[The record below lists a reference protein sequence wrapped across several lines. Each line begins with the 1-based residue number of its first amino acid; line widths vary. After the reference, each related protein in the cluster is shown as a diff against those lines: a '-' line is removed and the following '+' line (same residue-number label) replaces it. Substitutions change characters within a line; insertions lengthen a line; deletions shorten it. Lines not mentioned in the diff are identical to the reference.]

1 MSMETTSQAQE
12 GGLEKLPYAAEAP
25 FNAYIRQHDPECLPS
40 TRTALLDD
48 IYAWTDGHDEQCVY
62 WLSGLAGTG
71 KSTIARTVA
80 RRHYERRSL
89 GASFFFTRGGGD
101 LGHARKFVTS
111 IAVQLAYNVPV
122 SRQHICDGIAE
133 RPDISNSTLR
143 DQWQQLVIRPLSA
156 LNTLGN
162 ITALVLVI
170 DALDECDDDDDIRI
184 VIELLAEAQALS
196 GPKVRVFLT
205 SRPEV
210 AIRHGFYDVPD
221 TSHQCFVLHHIASSV
236 VDADIEL
243 FLKHNL
249 AITGREQR
257 LPAGWPGSE
266 IVAKMVQRS
275 NGLFI
280 WAATA
285 HRFVQQ
291 GRRFAARRLESV
303 IESDTITQAEP
314 EKHLDL
320 IYMTIL
326 RSSLRPEYSEAE
338 GEEHCKKLRYVL
350 GTLVVLKEPL
360 AAEALEK
367 LLGVVEEGIESIIED
382 LHAILD
388 VPGDRSRPIRLHHP
402 SLRDFLLNESRCTDA
417 RFWIDEAQIH
427 TALASRCIALMTSYF
442 KQNGRVDDQMI
453 NRRIDNFFLAMMN
466 GLGDAQMSLEEGNKV
481 LKEKHKVL
489 KERHKVLKER
499 HKVLKG
505 RHKVL
510 KEEHKVLEEK
520 HEVLKEKHEV
530 LKEKHE
536 VLKEKHEVLKE
547 EKMVLEADFVKLK
560 EAYHAE
566 DLSGYPRDKYMNPK
580 PPERDLGAGKSYT
593 RIIHERV
600 HSVRHAYG
608 EFFKQLEAFAK
619 RRVDVSGGRADL
631 LKGGADFTIEDE
643 DFLEGLEESLLKHH
657 PHGLDRLIE
666 LESRVS
672 HDDEALYSVELRYAV
687 SNWARHFKKSGA
699 RSVDYGEAHVFLEKY
714 LLDWQLTL
722 IHYGNFSEE
731 AGNTKYLIDCV
742 PEDNAPLFNAFLREN
757 ITERSKA
764 RWESMGTLLY
774 LWHNGG
780 FCKEMWELMR
790 AKSLSDCKF

>member
-1 MSMETTSQAQE
+1 
-12 GGLEKLPYAAEAP
+12 
-25 FNAYIRQHDPECLPS
+25 
-40 TRTALLDD
+40 
-48 IYAWTDGHDEQCVY
+48 
-62 WLSGLAGTG
+62 
-71 KSTIARTVA
+71 
-80 RRHYERRSL
+80 
-89 GASFFFTRGGGD
+89 
-101 LGHARKFVTS
+101 
-111 IAVQLAYNVPV
+111 
-122 SRQHICDGIAE
+122 
-133 RPDISNSTLR
+133 
-143 DQWQQLVIRPLSA
+143 
-156 LNTLGN
+156 LGN
-162 ITALVLVI
+162 ITTLVLVI

-266 IVAKMVQRS
+266 VVAKMVQRS

-303 IESDTITQAEP
+303 IESDTNTQAEP

-326 RSSLRPEYSEAE
+326 RSSLRPEYSKAE
-338 GEEHCKKLRYVL
+338 GEEHCKKLRFVL

-427 TALASRCIALMTSYF
+427 AALASRCIALMTSYF

-453 NRRIDNFFLAMMN
+453 NRRIENFSLAMMN
-466 GLGDAQMSLEEGNKV
+466 ASGEAQMSHEEETKVLKEETKVLKEEAKVLEEEVKVLKEKLKV

-489 KERHKVLKER
+489 KE
-499 HKVLKG
+499 
-505 RHKVL
+505 
-510 KEEHKVLEEK
+510 
-520 HEVLKEKHEV
+520 
-530 LKEKHE
+530 
-536 VLKEKHEVLKE
+536 
-547 EKMVLEADFVKLK
+547 EKMVLE
-560 EAYHAE
+560 
-566 DLSGYPRDKYMNPK
+566 
-580 PPERDLGAGKSYT
+580 
-593 RIIHERV
+593 
-600 HSVRHAYG
+600 
-608 EFFKQLEAFAK
+608 
-619 RRVDVSGGRADL
+619 ADL

-643 DFLEGLEESLLKHH
+643 DFLSEDEDSLSEDEDFLE
-657 PHGLDRLIE
+657 GLDRLIE

-687 SNWARHFKKSGA
+687 SDWARHFKKSGA
-699 RSVDYGEAHVFLEKY
+699 RSVDYGEAHVFLKMY
-714 LLDWQLTL
+714 LLDWQSTL
-722 IHYGNFSEE
+722 IHYGNVSEE
-731 AGNTKYLIDCV
+731 SGNTKYLIDCV
-742 PEDNAPLFNAFLREN
+742 PVSLPADVRAQILNAPRK
-757 ITERSKA
+757 T
-764 RWESMGTLLY
+764 MLLY
-774 LWHNGG
+774 SMLSFGRILQNTRKQCGNRWAHCWASGT
-780 FCKEMWELMR
+780 MR
-790 AKSLSDCKF
+790 DSARRYGN

>member
-1 MSMETTSQAQE
+1 MNARATAQTIGFNNEGGRIAIQAAEYHVHGDNIVNQAQE
-12 GGLEKLPYAAEAP
+12 GGLEKLPHAAEAP
-25 FNAYIRQHDPECLPS
+25 FNAYNRQHDPECLPS

-48 IYAWTDGHDEQCVY
+48 IYAWTDGLDERCVY
-62 WLSGLAGTG
+62 WLNGLAGTG

-89 GASFFFTRGGGD
+89 GASFFFTRRGGD

-122 SRQHICDGIAE
+122 SRQHICDAIAE
-133 RPDISNSTLR
+133 RPNISKSTLR
-143 DQWQQLVIRPLSA
+143 DQWQQLVLRPLSA

-184 VIELLAEAQALS
+184 VIELLAEVQALS

-210 AIRHGFYDVPD
+210 AIRHGLYDVPD

-266 IVAKMVQRS
+266 IVAKMVQRA

-303 IESDTITQAEP
+303 IESETNTQAEP
-314 EKHLDL
+314 EKHLDQ

-367 LLGVVEEGIESIIED
+367 LLGVVEEGIESIIDD

-388 VPGDRSRPIRLHHP
+388 VPGDKSRPIRLHHP

-442 KQNGRVDDQMI
+442 KQNGRVDNQMMS
-453 NRRIDNFFLAMMN
+453 RRVENFLSDVMKASEEAHMV
-466 GLGDAQMSLEEGNKV
+466 LEEENKV
-481 LKEKHKVL
+481 LKEENKVL
-489 KERHKVLKER
+489 KERYKVL
-499 HKVLKG
+499 V
-505 RHKVL
+505 
-510 KEEHKVLEEK
+510 
-520 HEVLKEKHEV
+520 
-530 LKEKHE
+530 
-536 VLKEKHEVLKE
+536 E
-547 EKMVLEADFVKLK
+547 EKMVLEADFFKLK
-560 EAYHAE
+560 EANHAE

-580 PPERDLGAGKSYT
+580 PPERNLGAGKSYA
-593 RIIHERV
+593 RSIDERV
-600 HSVRHAYG
+600 NSILQAYA
-608 EFFKQLEAFAK
+608 EFFKGLEAFSK
-619 RRVDVSGGRADL
+619 RRMDFLRIHADVSSGRAEL
-631 LKGGADFTIEDE
+631 LKGDADFTSEDE
-643 DFLEGLEESLLKHH
+643 DFLEGLMESLLKHH
-657 PHGLDRLIE
+657 PHGLERLVE
-666 LESRVS
+666 LGSIVS

-687 SNWARHFKKSGA
+687 LNWARHFKQSGA
-699 RSVDYGEAHVFLEKY
+699 RPVDYGEAHVFLKRY
-714 LLDWQLTL
+714 LPDWQLTL
-722 IHYGNFSEE
+722 FHYGNLWEE

-757 ITERSKA
+757 ITEHSEA
-764 RWESMGTLLY
+764 MWESMGTLLG
-774 LWHNGG
+774 LWHYGG
-780 FCKEMWELMR
+780 FDKETWELMR
-790 AKSLSDCKF
+790 SKSLSDCKF

>member
-1 MSMETTSQAQE
+1 M
-12 GGLEKLPYAAEAP
+12 
-25 FNAYIRQHDPECLPS
+25 
-40 TRTALLDD
+40 
-48 IYAWTDGHDEQCVY
+48 
-62 WLSGLAGTG
+62 
-71 KSTIARTVA
+71 
-80 RRHYERRSL
+80 
-89 GASFFFTRGGGD
+89 
-101 LGHARKFVTS
+101 
-111 IAVQLAYNVPV
+111 
-122 SRQHICDGIAE
+122 
-133 RPDISNSTLR
+133 
-143 DQWQQLVIRPLSA
+143 
-156 LNTLGN
+156 GN

-184 VIELLAEAQALS
+184 VVELLAEVQALS

-210 AIRHGFYDVPD
+210 AIRNGFYDVPD

-266 IVAKMVQRS
+266 VVAKMVQRA

-303 IESDTITQAEP
+303 IESDTNTQAEP
-314 EKHLDL
+314 EKQLDL

-338 GEEHCKKLRYVL
+338 GEEHCKKLRYIL

-388 VPGDRSRPIRLHHP
+388 VPGDKSRPIRLHHP

-442 KQNGRVDDQMI
+442 KQNGRVDNQMI
-453 NRRIDNFFLAMMN
+453 DRRAENFDSAIMN
-466 GLGDAQMSLEEGNKV
+466 ALGEVQMSHEEEIKVLKEVVKEEHRVVKEKLKVVKEKLKV
-481 LKEKHKVL
+481 LKEKHKVP
-489 KERHKVLKER
+489 
-499 HKVLKG
+499 
-505 RHKVL
+505 
-510 KEEHKVLEEK
+510 
-520 HEVLKEKHEV
+520 
-530 LKEKHE
+530 
-536 VLKEKHEVLKE
+536 KE
-547 EKMVLEADFVKLK
+547 EKMVLVADLFKLK
-560 EAYHAE
+560 EAIHAE
-566 DLSGYPRDKYMNPK
+566 DLSSYPRDKYMNPK
-580 PPERDLGAGKSYT
+580 PPERDLGAGERYT
-593 RIIHERV
+593 RLILERV
-600 HSVRHAYG
+600 HSVRQAYD
-608 EFFKQLEAFAK
+608 EFSKELEAFSK
-619 RRVDVSGGRADL
+619 RRVDISGGRADL

-666 LESRVS
+666 LESKVS

-687 SNWARHFKKSGA
+687 FNWARHFKKSGA
-699 RSVDYGEAHVFLEKY
+699 RSVDYGEAHVFLKKY

-742 PEDNAPLFNAFLREN
+742 PVSLPAEVCAQILNAPRK
-757 ITERSKA
+757 T
-764 RWESMGTLLY
+764 MLLY
-774 LWHNGG
+774 SMLSFGRILQNTRKQCGNRWAHCWASGT
-780 FCKEMWELMR
+780 MR
-790 AKSLSDCKF
+790 DSARRYGN

>member
-1 MSMETTSQAQE
+1 
-12 GGLEKLPYAAEAP
+12 
-25 FNAYIRQHDPECLPS
+25 
-40 TRTALLDD
+40 
-48 IYAWTDGHDEQCVY
+48 
-62 WLSGLAGTG
+62 
-71 KSTIARTVA
+71 
-80 RRHYERRSL
+80 
-89 GASFFFTRGGGD
+89 
-101 LGHARKFVTS
+101 
-111 IAVQLAYNVPV
+111 
-122 SRQHICDGIAE
+122 
-133 RPDISNSTLR
+133 
-143 DQWQQLVIRPLSA
+143 
-156 LNTLGN
+156 LGN

-303 IESDTITQAEP
+303 IESDTNTQAEP

-360 AAEALEK
+360 AVEVLEK
-367 LLGVVEEGIESIIED
+367 LLGVVEEGIDSMIED

-388 VPGDRSRPIRLHHP
+388 VPGDKSRPIRLHHP

-453 NRRIDNFFLAMMN
+453 KRRAENFFSAMMN
-466 GLGDAQMSLEEGNKV
+466 ALEEAKMSHEEETKVLKEETKVLKEESRV

-489 KERHKVLKER
+489 EEK
-499 HKVLKG
+499 
-505 RHKVL
+505 HKVL
-510 KEEHKVLEEK
+510 KEENK
-520 HEVLKEKHEV
+520 VLKERYKV
-530 LKEKHE
+530 L
-536 VLKEKHEVLKE
+536 VE
-547 EKMVLEADFVKLK
+547 EKMVLEADFLKLK
-560 EAYHAE
+560 EANHAE
-566 DLSGYPRDKYMNPK
+566 DLSSYPRDKYMNPK
-580 PPERDLGAGKSYT
+580 PPERDMGAGKSYA
-593 RIIHERV
+593 ILILERV

-643 DFLEGLEESLLKHH
+643 DFLSEDEDFLEGLEESLLKHH

-666 LESRVS
+666 LESKVS

-687 SNWARHFKKSGA
+687 FNWARHFKQSGA
-699 RSVDYGEAHVFLEKY
+699 RSVDYGEAHVFLKKY

-722 IHYGNFSEE
+722 IHYGNVSEE

-742 PEDNAPLFNAFLREN
+742 PVSFPADVRAQILNAPRKTMPLYSMLSFGRILQNTRKQCGNRRAHCWASGTMRD
-757 ITERSKA
+757 SA
-764 RWESMGTLLY
+764 RRYG
-774 LWHNGG
+774 N
-780 FCKEMWELMR
+780 
-790 AKSLSDCKF
+790 